1 MLSIIL
7 AKRSNQFLEELAL
20 VVGSSQGKLQ
30 GQKDSLE
37 AQRVDDKCRTM
48 VRLNNMLLVR
58 MN

>member
-7 AKRSNQFLEELAL
+7 AKLSNQFLEELAL
-20 VVGSSQGKLQ
+20 VVESSQDKLQ

-48 VRLNNMLLVR
+48 VRLNNLLLVR